1 MSKTSWIIFAAI
13 VVLLFG
19 GLVVY
24 SRSTNPSVDVSNVDT
39 NSIIAASDQNGN
51 IADHTFG
58 KADSKVVLV
67 EYGDFQCISCY
78 NAHPNIKEITEDYED
93 RVVFV
98 FRNFPLTSIHPNARA
113 AAAAVEAAGLSGK
126 YWEMHNAIFESKN
139 DWENLNGDQRTDFF
153 VNKAKGLDIDE
164 AKFKEDLA
172 GTAVNQKISFDQALG
187 KKLNVTGTPT
197 FYLQGEKISDEL
209 SNNIVSGDGS
219 LLREALD
226 AALRKEGV
234 DVPTE

>member
-1 MSKTSWIIFAAI
+1 MSKLSWIIFAA
-13 VVLLFG
+13 VVVVLFG
-19 GLVVY
+19 GLVIY
-24 SRSTNPSVDVSNVDT
+24 SRSTNPSVDVSNIDT
-39 NSIIAASDQNGN
+39 NSIIGASDQNGN

-78 NAHPNIKEITEDYED
+78 NAHPKVKEITEDYKD
-93 RVVFV
+93 QVTFI

-139 DWENLNGDQRTDFF
+139 DWENLNGDQRTEYFI
-153 VNKAKGLDIDE
+153 NKAKSLNIDE
-164 AKFKEDLA
+164 ATFKENLA

-187 KKLNVTGTPT
+187 KKLNVSGTPT
-197 FYLQGEKISDEL
+197 FYLQGEKVNEEL
-209 SNNIVSGDGS
+209 GNNIVSGDGS
-219 LLREALD
+219 KLREALD
-226 AALRKEGV
+226 AALKQEGIE
-234 DVPTE
+234 VPTE